1 MPDVLKCP
9 ECDANADVTKDGT
22 QIGNNT
28 NAVLYTKQ
36 ISQAST
42 HTVLHIPER
51 EYKRRE
57 RADSSTGNNI
67 FEPKESPDMKEGK
80 GGEKG
85 ESK

>member
-36 ISQAST
+36 ISQANT
-42 HTVLHIPER
+42 HTVLHVSTHLINSLSKNSG
-51 EYKRRE
+51 KR
-57 RADSSTGNNI
+57 I
-67 FEPKESPDMKEGK
+67 Q
-80 GGEKG
+80 EKRK
-85 ESK
+85 S